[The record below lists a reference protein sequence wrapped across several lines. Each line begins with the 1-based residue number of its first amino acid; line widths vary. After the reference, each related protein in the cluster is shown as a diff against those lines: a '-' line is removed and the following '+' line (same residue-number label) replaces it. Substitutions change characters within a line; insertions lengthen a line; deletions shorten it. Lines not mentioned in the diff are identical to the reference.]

1 VPLTIKSVLVV
12 GAGTMGSGIAALSAL
27 HGFRTV
33 LVARDTDKARARLE
47 TTIAKACSRMRDPED
62 PDDVST
68 PSVVVTDRIPDE
80 CVDIVIECLPEDQ
93 EIKKTYLDRL
103 SEVLSIGTVMTSN
116 TSCLDPKKVLGGCD
130 SHPCFGL
137 HFFNPPTVMKLVEVA
152 PANPIARERLSD
164 VITFCERL
172 GRVPVVVPDSPGYV
186 ANRLIDA
193 LINRAARL
201 VDELNVP
208 AEVVDQCMLLGANHP
223 IGPLKLA
230 DLIGI
235 DVLVAN
241 LGALYAV
248 HDDDEYRP
256 AESMLRLLDAG
267 RFGRKTGAGYY
278 TYEKR

>member
-1 VPLTIKSVLVV
+1 MTIKSVLVV

-27 HGFRTV
+27 HGFRTN
-33 LVARDTDKARARLE
+33 LIARNTDRARARLE
-47 TTIAKACSRMRDPED
+47 ATIAKVRLRMPGPANPEGL
-62 PDDVST
+62 ST

-103 SEVLSIGTVMTSN
+103 SEVLSIGTVITSN

-137 HFFNPPTVMKLVEVA
+137 HFFNPPTLMKLVEVA
-152 PANPIARERLSD
+152 PINPIAQERLGD
-164 VITFCERL
+164 VMAFCEQL
-172 GRVPVVVPDSPGYV
+172 GRVPVIVPDSPGYV

-201 VDELNVP
+201 IDELNVP
-208 AEVVDQCMLLGANHP
+208 ADVVDQCMLLGANHP

-241 LGALYAV
+241 LEALWAA
-248 HDDDEYRP
+248 HGGDEYKP
-256 AESMLRLLDAG
+256 AESLRRLLDAG
-267 RFGRKTGAGYY
+267 RFGRKSGAGYY